1 MPTPVASD
9 PIVIP
14 DGVVDGAVKLY
25 HHVLAVYTSR
35 IFCDEKCHPFGS
47 YYVFT
52 NEVCKR
58 RSDVPQFIT
67 EVSQR
72 ILRNSGKIAEHRSVV
87 CEPRS

>member
-1 MPTPVASD
+1 MTF
-9 PIVIP
+9 
-14 DGVVDGAVKLY
+14 VVNLVNR
-25 HHVLAVYTSR
+25 VNVNRTTR
-35 IFCDEKCHPFGS
+35 IYYMYI

-58 RSDVPQFIT
+58 RFDVPQFIT

-87 CEPRS
+87 CTPRS